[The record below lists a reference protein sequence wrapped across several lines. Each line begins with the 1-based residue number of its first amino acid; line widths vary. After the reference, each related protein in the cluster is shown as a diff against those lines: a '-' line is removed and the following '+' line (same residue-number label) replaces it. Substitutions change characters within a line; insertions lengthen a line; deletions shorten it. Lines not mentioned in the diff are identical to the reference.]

1 MLGSKCRMK
10 IKKEKRACRSRIPL
24 KEALDRIRDF
34 PLIRIKEPRTKKL
47 DRTVNRTRMINTKI
61 SVGMRS
67 HSSNRKVRTTAI
79 YIRIQAIKRHESRI
93 KQHRTRISRTKKA
106 YSRHIPSS
114 NMAIS
119 RPRASTMKTSRL
131 IKWVRMTSAINDSR
145 QVKIHMKR
153 NRKVFN

>member
-10 IKKEKRACRSRIPL
+10 TKKEKRACKSRIPH
-24 KEALDRIRDF
+24 KEALDRIKDS
-34 PLIRIKEPRTKKL
+34 LSIRTKEPRTKKL
-47 DRTVNRTRMINTKI
+47 GRIANRTRMINTKI

-67 HSSNRKVRTTAI
+67 HRSNRKLKTTAI
-79 YIRIQAIKRHESRI
+79 YIRIQAIKRLGSRI

-106 YSRHIPSS
+106 YSRPIPSS
-114 NMAIS
+114 NTAIS
-119 RPRASTMKTSRL
+119 RPKASIMKTSRL

-153 NRKVFN
+153 NRKGSN